1 MAASDDTAVAGDNAA
16 DDTAVADDN
25 AADDTAV
32 ADDNAADDTAV
43 ADDNAADGH
52 SVDERLAHR
61 GPIQQLLTRPEIG
74 ALLGALGVWV
84 LFWLVSAPFGTVGGT
99 ANFLDVAAY
108 LGLMA
113 VPVALLMIGGEFDL
127 SSGAMT
133 GATAIIAILL
143 ANDIN
148 GAGLGLHVAV
158 PLSLAFALAIG
169 WFNGTVVEKTSL
181 PSFIVTL
188 GTFFMLI
195 GAKLGFSKLF
205 TNKVLVEGLDEAEG
219 YDFWNGIFG
228 AEWLRNGH
236 VWDVRRWS
244 SVWLVRD
251 EIWAGL
257 LICGTLA
264 LLLGVFELTYA
275 RRRSMNAGW
284 GLVAI
289 VGVALGVAGFVVLL
303 SGDGSTSNRIGGLLV
318 ATGVLVGVAG
328 WCLARYL
335 SPDRSDRG
343 ASAGWWQY
351 LVAGLAA
358 AAVAMIITALMN
370 ADDSSQLGFLGGSF
384 GKFVFA
390 LGIAVVGV
398 LAVLAASGRVT
409 PGYPAIGAVLVAVPS
424 ISFLVTVQAAR
435 TIIFGGLALLGVS
448 LLWGAARRVRPSVGA
463 SLAISVVIVVLAF
476 FIQSEAGADG
486 SRKIRVELFT
496 VLLLVAL
503 VLAASA
509 VARYLSSARTSAP
522 PPPQFGRWMH
532 LCAAIG
538 VVATVVFFIME
549 MVDGDGILYAL
560 LIGVAKGGLAAFVV
574 YALVTAAYTLFTR
587 DEGVGRALVS
597 VGIGAVMLSVVIRL
611 LFVTGSELEKIC
623 KVGTDGELRCPQT
636 QFGVVVLS
644 FVIFAAVG
652 SWLLMRTQFGSWIMA
667 VGGNKEAARSVGVPA
682 ARTKT
687 TLFMLVSAAAWITGM
702 LIAFRLTAVQADV
715 GDGNEFR
722 YIIVA
727 VVGGNL
733 LTGGYGSALG
743 AGIGALIW
751 GMISQGIGFAQWNS
765 DWRFLVLGAL
775 LLVAVL
781 VNNYVRGRAEKA
793 PVKSS
798 ATRPDRTGI
807 TIIVPKGPSSSKED
821 KE

>member
-1 MAASDDTAVAGDNAA
+1 MADTTTDKPAEAAAG
-16 DDTAVADDN
+16 
-25 AADDTAV
+25 
-32 ADDNAADDTAV
+32 
-43 ADDNAADGH
+43 G
-52 SVDERLAHR
+52 DERLAHR
-61 GPIQQLLTRPEIG
+61 GPIQTLLTRPEIG
-74 ALLGALGVWV
+74 ALLGAVGVWL

-133 GATAIIAILL
+133 GATALIAILL

-169 WFNGTVVEKTSL
+169 WFNGTLVEKTSL

-219 YDFWNGIFG
+219 YEFWNGIFG
-228 AEWLRNGH
+228 AEWLRNNH
-236 VWDVRRWS
+236 LWDTRTWS
-244 SVWLVRD
+244 NLWIVRD
-251 EIWAGL
+251 EMW
-257 LICGTLA
+257 A
-264 LLLGVFELTYA
+264 LLLIGGIAALMIGTFELTYS
-275 RRRSMNAGW
+275 RRQSPNVA
-284 GLVAI
+284 GLVVAAGGT
-289 VGVALGVAGFVVLL
+289 VVALVGLIYLL
-303 SGDGSTSNRIGGLLV
+303 AQDSTTSNWIGGILV
-318 ATGVLVGVAG
+318 AAGVLTKVAG
-328 WCLARYL
+328 WCRFRYEA
-335 SPDRSDRG
+335 PDRSERG
-343 ASAGWWQY
+343 ASARWWQY
-351 LVAGLAA
+351 LISGVAALV
-358 AAVAMIITALMN
+358 VAMIIAVVMDAT
-370 ADDSSQLGFLGGSF
+370 DSSQLGFLSGSF

-398 LAVLAASGRVT
+398 LAVVAALGRVT
-409 PGYPAIGAVLVAVPS
+409 PGYPMLGAVLVALPT

-435 TIIFGGLALLGVS
+435 VILFGGLALLGIM
-448 LLWGAARRVRPSVGA
+448 LLWSTARRVQPAVTV
-463 SLAISVVIVVLAF
+463 SLAISAAIVVLAF
-476 FIQSEAGADG
+476 FIQSESL
-486 SRKIRVELFT
+486 SRKLRVELFT

-503 VLAASA
+503 LLAAAA
-509 VARYLSSARTSAP
+509 VARYLSAVRVTAP

-532 LCAAIG
+532 VCAALG
-538 VVATVVFFIME
+538 VAAFVVFAVIE
-549 MVDGDGILYAL
+549 LADGDGILYAVL
-560 LIGVAKGGLAAFVV
+560 MGAAKGGIVAFVA
-574 YALVTAAYTLFTR
+574 YAAGTVGRTLMTG
-587 DEGVGRALVS
+587 DEGVGRALIT
-597 VGIGAVMLSVVIRL
+597 VGIGAVMLSVVTRL
-611 LFVTGSELEKIC
+611 LFVTGSELETIC
-623 KVGTDGELRCPQT
+623 NVGTDGELRCPQT

-644 FVIFAAVG
+644 FLVFAAIG

-687 TLFMLVSAAAWITGM
+687 TLFMMVSGAAWITGM
-702 LIAFRLTAVQADV
+702 LIAFRLTAVQANV

-743 AGIGALIW
+743 AGIGAVIW

-775 LLVAVL
+775 LLVAVM

-793 PVKSS
+793 PTASS
-798 ATRPDRTGI
+798 ATRPDKTEI
-807 TIIVPKGPSSSKED
+807 AIVVPAEPAKGAKE
-821 KE
+821 

>member
-1 MAASDDTAVAGDNAA
+1 MADTTTDKPTESADAG
-16 DDTAVADDN
+16 
-25 AADDTAV
+25 
-32 ADDNAADDTAV
+32 
-43 ADDNAADGH
+43 G
-52 SVDERLAHR
+52 DERLAHR
-61 GPIQQLLTRPEIG
+61 GPIQTLLTRPEIG
-74 ALLGALGVWV
+74 ALLGAVGVWV

-133 GATAIIAILL
+133 GATAIFAILL

-169 WFNGTVVEKTSL
+169 WFNGTLVEKTSL

-236 VWDVRRWS
+236 VWDVREWS
-244 SVWLVRD
+244 GLWLVRD

-257 LICGTLA
+257 LICGSAA
-264 LLLGVFELTYA
+264 LLFGVFELTYA
-275 RRRSMNAGW
+275 RRSAVN
-284 GLVAI
+284 I
-289 VGVALGVAGFVVLL
+289 AGFVA
-303 SGDGSTSNRIGGLLV
+303 S
-318 ATGVLVGVAG
+318 LVGVAAALVGFVALTSLDGRASNQMFGALTAAGVILAVAG
-328 WCLARYL
+328 WCRARYER
-335 SPDRSDRG
+335 PDHSDNGR
-343 ASAGWWQY
+343 SAGWWQY
-351 LVAGLAA
+351 LFAGLAA
-358 AAVAMIITALMN
+358 VGVAIVLAVILN
-370 ADDSSQLGFLGGSF
+370 AEDSSQLGFFGGSF
-384 GKFVFA
+384 GRVVFA

-398 LAVLAASGRVT
+398 LAVLAALGRVT
-409 PGYPAIGAVLVAVPS
+409 PGYPAIGAVLVAVPA

-435 TIIFGGLALLGVS
+435 AILFGSFALIGIALLWS
-448 LLWGAARRVRPSVGA
+448 AAGRVRPSVVV
-463 SLAISVVIVVLAF
+463 SLGISLVIVILAF
-476 FIQSEAGADG
+476 FVQAESA
-486 SRKIRVELFT
+486 SRKLRVELFT

-509 VARYLSSARTSAP
+509 VARHLSAARRSAP

-532 LCAAIG
+532 LCAAVG
-538 VVATVVFFIME
+538 VVATVVFFVLE
-549 MVDGDGILYAL
+549 MADGDAILYAV
-560 LIGVAKGGLAAFVV
+560 ITGVAKGGLAAFVV
-574 YALVTAAYTLFTR
+574 YAVVTAAFTLLTR
-587 DEGVGRALVS
+587 DEGVGRALVT
-597 VGIGAVMLSVVIRL
+597 VGIGAVMLSVATRL
-611 LFVTGSELEKIC
+611 LFVTGAELEKIC
-623 KVGTDGELRCPQT
+623 TVGSDGEMRCPQT

-644 FVIFAAVG
+644 FVVFAAIG

-687 TLFMLVSAAAWITGM
+687 TLFMMVSGAAWITGM

-743 AGIGALIW
+743 AGIGAVIW

-781 VNNYVRGRAEKA
+781 ANNYVRGKAEKA

-798 ATRPDRTGI
+798 ATKPDRAGI
-807 TIIVPKGPSSSKED
+807 TIIVPKGLTGSKED

>member
-1 MAASDDTAVAGDNAA
+1 MADTTNDQSAVAA
-16 DDTAVADDN
+16 DA
-25 AADDTAV
+25 
-32 ADDNAADDTAV
+32 
-43 ADDNAADGH
+43 GG
-52 SVDERLAHR
+52 DERLAHR
-61 GPIQQLLTRPEIG
+61 GPIQTLLTRPEIG
-74 ALLGALGVWV
+74 ALLGAVGVWL

-133 GATAIIAILL
+133 GATALIAILL

-219 YDFWNGIFG
+219 YEFWNGIFG
-228 AEWLRNGH
+228 AEWLRNNH
-236 VWDVRRWS
+236 LWDVRSWS
-244 SVWLVRD
+244 NLWLVRD
-251 EIWAGL
+251 EMW
-257 LICGTLA
+257 A
-264 LLLGVFELTYA
+264 LLLIGGIAALMIGTFELTYA
-275 RRRSMNAGW
+275 RRSSPNVAGMVVAAGGTVVALVGLIYLLAQDGTASNW
-284 GLVAI
+284 IGGILVA
-289 VGVALGVAGFVVLL
+289 A
-303 SGDGSTSNRIGGLLV
+303 
-318 ATGVLVGVAG
+318 GVLIKVAG
-328 WCLARYL
+328 WCRFRYEA
-335 SPDRSDRG
+335 PDRSERG
-343 ASAGWWQY
+343 TSARWWQY
-351 LVAGLAA
+351 LISGVAALV
-358 AAVAMIITALMN
+358 VAMLIAVVMD
-370 ADDSSQLGFLGGSF
+370 AEDSSQLGYLSGSF

-398 LAVLAASGRVT
+398 LAVVAALGRIT
-409 PGYPAIGAVLVAVPS
+409 PGYPALGAVLVALPS

-435 TIIFGGLALLGVS
+435 VILFGGLALLGIA
-448 LLWGAARRVRPSVGA
+448 LLWSTARRVQPAVTV
-463 SLAISVVIVVLAF
+463 SLAISAAIVVLAF
-476 FIQSEAGADG
+476 FIQAESA
-486 SRKIRVELFT
+486 SRKLRVELFT

-503 VLAASA
+503 LLAASA
-509 VARYLSSARTSAP
+509 VARYMSATRTTAP

-532 LCAAIG
+532 VCAALG
-538 VVATVVFFIME
+538 VAAVVVFAVIE
-549 MVDGDGILYAL
+549 LVDGDGILYAL
-560 LIGVAKGGLAAFVV
+560 LTGAAKGGIVGFVAYAAGTVGR
-574 YALVTAAYTLFTR
+574 TLMTN

-597 VGIGAVMLSVVIRL
+597 VGIGAVLLSVATRL
-611 LFVTGSELEKIC
+611 LFVTGSELETIC
-623 KVGTDGELRCPQT
+623 TVGTDGELRCPQT

-644 FVIFAAVG
+644 FLVFAAIG

-687 TLFMLVSAAAWITGM
+687 TLFMMVSGAAWITGM
-702 LIAFRLTAVQADV
+702 LIAFRLTAVQANV

-743 AGIGALIW
+743 AGIGAVIW

-775 LLVAVL
+775 LLVAVM

-793 PVKSS
+793 PTASA
-798 ATRPDRTGI
+798 ATRPDRTEI
-807 TIIVPKGPSSSKED
+807 AIVVPAEPAKGAKE
-821 KE
+821 EQQ

>member
-1 MAASDDTAVAGDNAA
+1 MNEPNVITAEQAVAGDDAAA
-16 DDTAVADDN
+16 DEEL
-25 AADDTAV
+25 
-32 ADDNAADDTAV
+32 
-43 ADDNAADGH
+43 
-52 SVDERLAHR
+52 DERLTLR

-74 ALLGALGVWV
+74 ALLGAVGVWM

-143 ANDIN
+143 AIDVN
-148 GAGLGLHVAV
+148 GAGLGLHLAV

-169 WFNGTVVEKTSL
+169 WFNGTLVERTSL

-236 VWDVRRWS
+236 LWDERRWS
-244 SVWLVRD
+244 GFWLLRD

-257 LICGTLA
+257 LICGSLA
-264 LLLGVFELTYA
+264 LLLGLFELTYA
-275 RRRSMNAGW
+275 RRSKLNVSGAVIGLAGAAAA
-284 GLVAI
+284 LV
-289 VGVALGVAGFVVLL
+289 GFVALLELDGRNSNIVFGALTAAGMIVA
-303 SGDGSTSNRIGGLLV
+303 
-318 ATGVLVGVAG
+318 VAG
-328 WCLARYL
+328 WCLARYER
-335 SPDRSDRG
+335 PDRSNSG
-343 ASAGWWQY
+343 VSQGWIEY
-351 LVAGLAA
+351 LLAGLAA
-358 AAVAMIITALMN
+358 VGAAVVLAVVMN
-370 ADDSSQLGFLGGSF
+370 ADDSSQLGFFGGDF
-384 GKFVFA
+384 GRAVFA
-390 LGIAVVGV
+390 LGIALVGV
-398 LAVLAASGRVT
+398 LAVLAALGRVS

-435 TIIFGGLALLGVS
+435 AILFGGLALVGIT
-448 LLWGAARRVRPSVGA
+448 LLWSAASRVRSSVWITG
-463 SLAISVVIVVLAF
+463 AISVVIVLLAF
-476 FIQSEAGADG
+476 FIQSEAG

-496 VLLLVAL
+496 LLLLVAL
-503 VLAASA
+503 LLAVAA
-509 VARYLSSARTSAP
+509 VARYLSASRTSAP
-522 PPPQFGRWMH
+522 PPPAFGRWTQICSV
-532 LCAAIG
+532 LG
-538 VVATVVFFIME
+538 VAATVIFFAVEIA
-549 MVDGDGILYAL
+549 DGDAVLYAL
-560 LIGVAKGGLAAFVV
+560 ITGVAKGGITAFIA
-574 YALVTAAYTLFTR
+574 YSLVTAAFTLLTR
-587 DEGVGRALVS
+587 DEGVGRALVT
-597 VGIGAVMLSVVIRL
+597 VGIGTVMLGVVTRM
-611 LFVTGSELEKIC
+611 LFVTGAELEKIC
-623 KVGTDGELRCPQT
+623 TVGSDGELRCPQT

-644 FVIFAAVG
+644 FVVFAAVG
-652 SWLLMRTQFGSWIMA
+652 SWVLTRTQFGSWIMA

-687 TLFMLVSAAAWITGM
+687 TLFMLVSGAAWITGM

-727 VVGGNL
+727 VVGGCL

-743 AGIGALIW
+743 AAIGAVIW

-781 VNNYVRGRAEKA
+781 VNNYVRSRAEKA
-793 PVKSS
+793 PVKSG
-798 ATRPDRTGI
+798 ATGPDRSGI
-807 TIIVPKGPSSSKED
+807 TIIVPKGLTRSKE
-821 KE
+821 EG

>member
-1 MAASDDTAVAGDNAA
+1 MADTTTDKPAESTHAG
-16 DDTAVADDN
+16 
-25 AADDTAV
+25 
-32 ADDNAADDTAV
+32 
-43 ADDNAADGH
+43 G
-52 SVDERLAHR
+52 DERLAHR
-61 GPIQQLLTRPEIG
+61 GPIQALLTRPEIG
-74 ALLGALGVWV
+74 ALLGAVGVWL

-169 WFNGTVVEKTSL
+169 WFNGTLVEKTSL

-236 VWDVRRWS
+236 VWDVREWS
-244 SVWLVRD
+244 GLWLVRD
-251 EIWAGL
+251 EVWAGL
-257 LICGTLA
+257 LIGGSLA
-264 LLLGVFELTYA
+264 LLFGVFELTYA
-275 RRRSMNAGW
+275 RRRTVN
-284 GLVAI
+284 
-289 VGVALGVAGFVVLL
+289 VAGFVVSLGGVAAAVAGFVAL
-303 SGDGSTSNRIGGLLV
+303 TSLDGRASNQVFGALT
-318 ATGVLVGVAG
+318 AAGVILAVAG
-328 WCLARYL
+328 WCLARYER
-335 SPDRSDRG
+335 PDRSDSGR
-343 ASAGWWQY
+343 SAGWWPY

-358 AAVAMIITALMN
+358 VGVAIILAAILN
-370 ADDSSQLGFLGGSF
+370 ADDSSQLGFFGGSF
-384 GKFVFA
+384 GRVVFA
-390 LGIAVVGV
+390 LGIGAVAV
-398 LAVLAASGRVT
+398 LAVLAALGRVT

-435 TIIFGGLALLGVS
+435 AILFGGFALLGIA
-448 LLWGAARRVRPSVGA
+448 LLSSAAGRVRPSVVV
-463 SLAISVVIVVLAF
+463 SLGISLVIAILAF
-476 FIQSEAGADG
+476 FVQAESA
-486 SRKIRVELFT
+486 SRKLRVELFT

-509 VARYLSSARTSAP
+509 VARHLSATRTSAP
-522 PPPQFGRWMH
+522 PPPQFGRWMN
-532 LCAAIG
+532 LCAVVG
-538 VVATVVFFIME
+538 VVATVVFFVLE
-549 MVDGDGILYAL
+549 LADSDGILYS
-560 LIGVAKGGLAAFVV
+560 LITGVAKGGIAVFVV
-574 YALVTAAYTLFTR
+574 YALVTAAHTLLTR
-587 DEGVGRALVS
+587 DEGVGRALVT
-597 VGIGAVMLSVVIRL
+597 VGIGAVMLSVATRL
-611 LFVTGSELEKIC
+611 LFVTGAELEKIC
-623 KVGTDGELRCPQT
+623 TVGSDGELRCPQT
-636 QFGVVVLS
+636 QYGVVVLS
-644 FVIFAAVG
+644 FVVFAAVG
-652 SWLLMRTQFGSWIMA
+652 SWVLVRTQFGSWIMA

-687 TLFMLVSAAAWITGM
+687 TLFMLVSGAAWITGM

-781 VNNYVRGRAEKA
+781 ANNYVRGRAEKA

-798 ATRPDRTGI
+798 ATRPDRAEI
-807 TIIVPKGPSSSKED
+807 TIVVPAEPASGTKED
-821 KE
+821 

>member
-1 MAASDDTAVAGDNAA
+1 MADTTTDKPAAAAEAG
-16 DDTAVADDN
+16 
-25 AADDTAV
+25 
-32 ADDNAADDTAV
+32 
-43 ADDNAADGH
+43 G
-52 SVDERLAHR
+52 DERLAHR
-61 GPIQQLLTRPEIG
+61 GPIQTLLTRPEIG
-74 ALLGALGVWV
+74 ALMGAVGVWL

-133 GATAIIAILL
+133 GATALIAILL

-148 GAGLGLHVAV
+148 GAGLGLHIAV

-169 WFNGTVVEKTSL
+169 WFNGTLVEKTSL

-219 YDFWNGIFG
+219 YEFWNGIFG
-228 AEWLRNGH
+228 AEWLRNSH
-236 VWDVRRWS
+236 LWDVRSWS
-244 SVWLVRD
+244 NLWLVRD
-251 EIWAGL
+251 EMW
-257 LICGTLA
+257 A
-264 LLLGVFELTYA
+264 LLLIGGIAALMVGTFELTYA
-275 RRRSMNAGW
+275 RRPAPNPAAMVVAAAGVVVA
-284 GLVAI
+284 LVGFISLLAQDGSASNWI
-289 VGVALGVAGFVVLL
+289 GGILVTVGVLAA
-303 SGDGSTSNRIGGLLV
+303 
-318 ATGVLVGVAG
+318 VAG
-328 WCLARYL
+328 WCRSRYEA
-335 SPDRSDRG
+335 PDRSGRG
-343 ASAGWWQY
+343 AQAQWWQY
-351 LVAGLAA
+351 LIGGVAALV
-358 AAVAMIITALMN
+358 VAMVVALAMD
-370 ADDSSQLGFLGGSF
+370 ATDSSQLGYLGGGI

-390 LGIAVVGV
+390 LGIAAVGA
-398 LAVLAASGRVT
+398 LAVVAALGRVT
-409 PGYPAIGAVLVAVPS
+409 PGYPVIGAVLVALPA

-435 TIIFGGLALLGVS
+435 VILFGGLALLGIM
-448 LLWGAARRVRPSVGA
+448 LLWSTARRVQPAVWV
-463 SLAISVVIVVLAF
+463 SLAISLAIVVLAF
-476 FIQSEAGADG
+476 FIQSESA
-486 SRKIRVELFT
+486 SRKLRVELFT

-503 VLAASA
+503 LMAASA
-509 VARYLSSARTSAP
+509 VARYLSAIRTAAP
-522 PPPQFGRWMH
+522 PPPQFGRWMQ
-532 LCAAIG
+532 LCGALG
-538 VVATVVFFIME
+538 VASFVVFAVIE
-549 MVDGDGILYAL
+549 LADGDGLLYAL
-560 LIGVAKGGLAAFVV
+560 LTGAAKGGIVAFVA
-574 YALVTAAYTLFTR
+574 YAVGTVGRTLMTG

-597 VGIGAVMLSVVIRL
+597 VGIGAVLLSVAARL

-623 KVGTDGELRCPQT
+623 TVGTDGEMRCPQT

-644 FVIFAAVG
+644 FLIFAAVG

-667 VGGNKEAARSVGVPA
+667 VGGNKDAARSVGVPA

-687 TLFMLVSAAAWITGM
+687 TLFMMVSGAAWITGM
-702 LIAFRLTAVQADV
+702 LIAFRLTAVQANV

-743 AGIGALIW
+743 AGIGAVIW

-793 PVKSS
+793 PTASGAAK
-798 ATRPDRTGI
+798 PDRAEI
-807 TIIVPKGPSSSKED
+807 AIVVPSESDSGSKGD
-821 KE
+821 

>member
-1 MAASDDTAVAGDNAA
+1 MAAADNTIANDDTVA
-16 DDTAVADDN
+16 
-25 AADDTAV
+25 
-32 ADDNAADDTAV
+32 
-43 ADDNAADGH
+43 ADDNAADGE

-74 ALLGALGVWV
+74 ALLGAVGVWV

-133 GATAIIAILL
+133 GATAIVAILL

-236 VWDVRRWS
+236 VWDARRWS
-244 SVWLVRD
+244 GVWLVRD
-251 EIWAGL
+251 EVWAGL
-257 LICGTLA
+257 LICGSLA

-275 RRRSMNAGW
+275 RRKSLNVGS

-289 VGVALGVAGFVVLL
+289 VGVALGVVGFVLL
-303 SGDGSTSNRIGGLLV
+303 LVGDGSTSNWIGGFL
-318 ATGVLVGVAG
+318 AAAGVLVGVAG
-328 WCLARYL
+328 WCLARYE

-358 AAVAMIITALMN
+358 ASVAMIIAAVMN
-370 ADDSSQLGFLGGSF
+370 AEDSSQLGFLGGSV

-398 LAVLAASGRVT
+398 LAVLAAMGRVT

-435 TIIFGGLALLGVS
+435 TILFGGLALLGVS
-448 LLWGAARRVRPSVGA
+448 LLWGAARRVRPSVGV

-476 FIQSEAGADG
+476 FIQSEAG

-509 VARYLSSARTSAP
+509 VARYLGSARTSAP
-522 PPPQFGRWMH
+522 PPAQFGRWMH
-532 LCAAIG
+532 LCAVSGA
-538 VVATVVFFIME
+538 VATVVFFVME

-574 YALVTAAYTLFTR
+574 YALVTVAYTLFTR

-597 VGIGAVMLSVVIRL
+597 VGIGAVMLSVVTRL
-611 LFVTGSELEKIC
+611 LFVTGTELDKIC
-623 KVGTDGELRCPQT
+623 TVGTDGELRCPQT

-644 FVIFAAVG
+644 FVVFAAVG

-798 ATRPDRTGI
+798 ATKPDQTGI

>member
-1 MAASDDTAVAGDNAA
+1 MAETTTEQPAAKTGAG
-16 DDTAVADDN
+16 
-25 AADDTAV
+25 
-32 ADDNAADDTAV
+32 
-43 ADDNAADGH
+43 G
-52 SVDERLAHR
+52 DERLAHR
-61 GPIQQLLTRPEIG
+61 GPIQTLLTRPEIG
-74 ALLGALGVWV
+74 ALMGAVGVWL

-148 GAGLGLHVAV
+148 GAGLGLHIAV

-169 WFNGTVVEKTSL
+169 WFNGTLVEKTSL

-228 AEWLRNGH
+228 AEWLRNSH
-236 VWDVRRWS
+236 IWDTRRWS
-244 SVWLVRD
+244 NVWLVRD
-251 EIWAGL
+251 EMWAL
-257 LICGTLA
+257 LLVAGVVA
-264 LLLGVFELTYA
+264 LLLGTFELTYA
-275 RRRSMNAGW
+275 RRQSKSVAGVVA
-284 GLVAI
+284 GVVGAVVALVGLITLLGRDGSGSNYVGGILVA
-289 VGVALGVAGFVVLL
+289 A
-303 SGDGSTSNRIGGLLV
+303 
-318 ATGVLVGVAG
+318 GVLVAVAG
-328 WCLARYL
+328 WCRARYE
-335 SPDRSDRG
+335 SPDRGESG
-343 ASAGWWQY
+343 TSAGWWKY
-351 LVAGLAA
+351 LVGGLAA
-358 AAVAMIITALMN
+358 VIVAMGVAAAMN
-370 ADDSSQLGFLGGSF
+370 AEDSSQLGFLGGPF

-390 LGIAVVGV
+390 LGIAVVGI
-398 LAVLAASGRVT
+398 LAIVAALGRIT
-409 PGYPAIGAVLVAVPS
+409 PGYPALGAVLVAVPTV
-424 ISFLVTVQAAR
+424 SFLVTVQAAR
-435 TIIFGGLALLGVS
+435 VILFGGLALLGIA
-448 LLWGAARRVRPSVGA
+448 LLWSSARRVTPSVMVSGA
-463 SLAISVVIVVLAF
+463 VSVAIVVLAF
-476 FIQSEAGADG
+476 FIQSESA
-486 SRKIRVELFT
+486 SRKLRVELFT

-503 VLAASA
+503 FMAASA
-509 VARYLSSARTSAP
+509 LARHLSAARTAAP

-532 LCAAIG
+532 VSAALG
-538 VVATVVFFIME
+538 VAGAVVFTVIE
-549 MVDGDGILYAL
+549 LADGDAILYAL
-560 LIGVAKGGLAAFVV
+560 ISGTVKGGILAF
-574 YALVTAAYTLFTR
+574 AAYAVGTLGRTLFTR
-587 DEGVGRALVS
+587 DEGVGRALIT
-597 VGIGAVMLSVVIRL
+597 VGIGSVMLSVAARL
-611 LFVTGSELEKIC
+611 LFVTGSELEEIC
-623 KVGTDGELRCPQT
+623 NVGNDGELRCPQT

-644 FVIFAAVG
+644 FLIFAAIG

-687 TLFMLVSAAAWITGM
+687 TLFMMVSGAAWITGM

-743 AGIGALIW
+743 AGIGAVIW

-793 PVKSS
+793 PTAS
-798 ATRPDRTGI
+798 AATKPDRAEI
-807 TIIVPKGPSSSKED
+807 TIVVPTEPSSDAKEGQQ
-821 KE
+821 

>member
-1 MAASDDTAVAGDNAA
+1 MADTTTDKPAEAAG
-16 DDTAVADDN
+16 
-25 AADDTAV
+25 
-32 ADDNAADDTAV
+32 
-43 ADDNAADGH
+43 G
-52 SVDERLAHR
+52 DERLAHR
-61 GPIQQLLTRPEIG
+61 GPIQTLLTRPEIG
-74 ALLGALGVWV
+74 ALMGAVGVWL

-133 GATAIIAILL
+133 GATALIAILL

-148 GAGLGLHVAV
+148 GAGLGLHIAV

-219 YDFWNGIFG
+219 YEFWNGIFG
-228 AEWLRNGH
+228 AEWLRNSH
-236 VWDVRRWS
+236 LWDTRSWS
-244 SVWLVRD
+244 NLWIVRD
-251 EIWAGL
+251 EMW
-257 LICGTLA
+257 A
-264 LLLGVFELTYA
+264 LLLIGGIAALAIGTFELTYS
-275 RRRSMNAGW
+275 RRPSPNIA
-284 GLVAI
+284 GLVVAAGGTVLAL
-289 VGVALGVAGFVVLL
+289 VGLIYLL
-303 SGDGSTSNRIGGLLV
+303 AQDGTTSNWIGGILV
-318 ATGVLVGVAG
+318 AAGVLAKVAG
-328 WCLARYL
+328 WCRFRYEA
-335 SPDRSDRG
+335 PDRSERG
-343 ASAGWWQY
+343 ASARWWQY
-351 LVAGLAA
+351 LISGIAA
-358 AAVAMIITALMN
+358 LAVAMIVAVVMDAT
-370 ADDSSQLGFLGGSF
+370 DSSQLGFLSGGL

-398 LAVLAASGRVT
+398 LAIVAALGRIT
-409 PGYPAIGAVLVAVPS
+409 PGYPMLGAVLVALPT

-435 TIIFGGLALLGVS
+435 VILFGGLALLGIM
-448 LLWGAARRVRPSVGA
+448 LLWSTARRVQPAVTV
-463 SLAISVVIVVLAF
+463 SLAISAAIVVLAF
-476 FIQSEAGADG
+476 FIQSESA
-486 SRKIRVELFT
+486 SRKLRVELFT

-503 VLAASA
+503 LLAASA
-509 VARYLSSARTSAP
+509 VARYLSAVRTTAP

-532 LCAAIG
+532 VCAALG
-538 VVATVVFFIME
+538 VAAVVVFAVIE
-549 MVDGDGILYAL
+549 LVDGDGILYAIL
-560 LIGVAKGGLAAFVV
+560 TGAAKGGIVGFVA
-574 YALVTAAYTLFTR
+574 YAVGTVGRTLMTS
-587 DEGVGRALVS
+587 DEGVGRALVT
-597 VGIGAVMLSVVIRL
+597 VGIGAVMLSVATRL
-611 LFVTGSELEKIC
+611 LFVTGSELETIC
-623 KVGTDGELRCPQT
+623 TVGTDGEMRCPQT

-644 FVIFAAVG
+644 FLVFAAIG

-687 TLFMLVSAAAWITGM
+687 TLFMMVSGAAWITGM
-702 LIAFRLTAVQADV
+702 LIAFRLTAVQANV

-743 AGIGALIW
+743 AGIGAVIW

-775 LLVAVL
+775 LLVAVM

-793 PVKSS
+793 PTASS
-798 ATRPDRTGI
+798 ATRPDRAEI
-807 TIIVPKGPSSSKED
+807 AIVVPAEPAKGAKE
-821 KE
+821 E

>member
-1 MAASDDTAVAGDNAA
+1 MADTTTDKPAKAAG
-16 DDTAVADDN
+16 T
-25 AADDTAV
+25 
-32 ADDNAADDTAV
+32 
-43 ADDNAADGH
+43 GG
-52 SVDERLAHR
+52 DERLAHR
-61 GPIQQLLTRPEIG
+61 GPIQTLLTRPEIG
-74 ALLGALGVWV
+74 ALLGAVGVWL

-133 GATAIIAILL
+133 GATALIAILL

-148 GAGLGLHVAV
+148 GAGLGLHIAV

-219 YDFWNGIFG
+219 YEFWNGIFG
-228 AEWLRNGH
+228 AEWLRNNH
-236 VWDVRRWS
+236 LWDVRSWS
-244 SVWLVRD
+244 NLWLVRD
-251 EIWAGL
+251 EMW
-257 LICGTLA
+257 A
-264 LLLGVFELTYA
+264 LLLIGGIVALMLGTFDLTYA
-275 RRRSMNAGW
+275 RRSTPNAA
-284 GLVAI
+284 GLVVAAGGTALAL
-289 VGVALGVAGFVVLL
+289 VGLILL
-303 SGDGSTSNRIGGLLV
+303 VGQDGLTSNWIGGICV
-318 ATGVLVGVAG
+318 AAGVLVGVAG
-328 WCLARYL
+328 WCRSRYET
-335 SPDRSDRG
+335 PDRSEQG
-343 ASAGWWQY
+343 ASGRWWQFLIGGVATLVVAM
-351 LVAGLAA
+351 LVA
-358 AAVAMIITALMN
+358 AVMDAS
-370 ADDSSQLGFLGGSF
+370 DSSQLGFLSGSF

-398 LAVLAASGRVT
+398 LAVVAALGRIT
-409 PGYPAIGAVLVAVPS
+409 PGYPMLGAALVALPT

-435 TIIFGGLALLGVS
+435 VILFGGLALLGIM
-448 LLWGAARRVRPSVGA
+448 LLWSTARRVQPAVTV
-463 SLAISVVIVVLAF
+463 SLAISLAIVVLAF
-476 FIQSEAGADG
+476 FIQSESS
-486 SRKIRVELFT
+486 SRKLRVELFT

-509 VARYLSSARTSAP
+509 VARYLSAVRVSAP

-532 LCAAIG
+532 VCAALG
-538 VVATVVFFIME
+538 VAAVVVFAVIE
-549 MVDGDGILYAL
+549 LVDGDGILYAVL
-560 LIGVAKGGLAAFVV
+560 TGAAKGGIVAFVA
-574 YALVTAAYTLFTR
+574 YAAGTVGRTLMTR
-587 DEGVGRALVS
+587 DEGVGRALVT
-597 VGIGAVMLSVVIRL
+597 VGIGSVLLSVATRL

-623 KVGTDGELRCPQT
+623 TVGTDGEMRCPQT

-644 FVIFAAVG
+644 FLIFAAVG

-667 VGGNKEAARSVGVPA
+667 VGGNKDAARSVGVPA

-687 TLFMLVSAAAWITGM
+687 TLFMMVSGAAWITGM
-702 LIAFRLTAVQADV
+702 LIAFRLTAVQANV

-743 AGIGALIW
+743 AGIGAVIW

-775 LLVAVL
+775 LLVAVM

-793 PVKSS
+793 PTAS
-798 ATRPDRTGI
+798 AATKPDRAEI
-807 TIIVPKGPSSSKED
+807 TIVVPSEPASDAKGD
-821 KE
+821 QQ

>member
-1 MAASDDTAVAGDNAA
+1 MADTTTEKPAEAAG
-16 DDTAVADDN
+16 
-25 AADDTAV
+25 
-32 ADDNAADDTAV
+32 
-43 ADDNAADGH
+43 G
-52 SVDERLAHR
+52 DERLAHR
-61 GPIQQLLTRPEIG
+61 GPIQTLLTRPEIG
-74 ALLGALGVWV
+74 ALLGAVGVWL

-133 GATAIIAILL
+133 GATALIAILL

-219 YDFWNGIFG
+219 YEFWNGIFG
-228 AEWLRNGH
+228 AEWLRNNH
-236 VWDVRRWS
+236 LWDVRSWS
-244 SVWLVRD
+244 NLWIVRD
-251 EIWAGL
+251 EMW
-257 LICGTLA
+257 A
-264 LLLGVFELTYA
+264 LLLIGGIAALMIGTFELTYS
-275 RRRSMNAGW
+275 RRPSPNVA
-284 GLVAI
+284 GLVVAAGGTVLAL
-289 VGVALGVAGFVVLL
+289 VGLIYLL
-303 SGDGSTSNRIGGLLV
+303 AQDGTTSNWIGGILV
-318 ATGVLVGVAG
+318 AAGVLIKVAG
-328 WCLARYL
+328 WCRFRYEA
-335 SPDRSDRG
+335 PDRSERG
-343 ASAGWWQY
+343 TSTRWWQY
-351 LVAGLAA
+351 LISGIAA
-358 AAVAMIITALMN
+358 LVVAMVIAVVMDAT
-370 ADDSSQLGFLGGSF
+370 DSSQLGFLSGSF

-398 LAVLAASGRVT
+398 LAVVAALGRIT
-409 PGYPAIGAVLVAVPS
+409 PGYPMLGAVLVALPT
-424 ISFLVTVQAAR
+424 ISFLITVQAAR
-435 TIIFGGLALLGVS
+435 VILFGGLALLGIM
-448 LLWGAARRVRPSVGA
+448 LLWSTARRVQPAVTV
-463 SLAISVVIVVLAF
+463 SLAISAAIVVLAF
-476 FIQSEAGADG
+476 FIQSESA
-486 SRKIRVELFT
+486 SRKLRVELFT

-503 VLAASA
+503 LLAASA
-509 VARYLSSARTSAP
+509 VARYLSAVRTTAP

-532 LCAAIG
+532 VCAVLG
-538 VVATVVFFIME
+538 VVGIVVFAVIE
-549 MVDGDGILYAL
+549 LADGDGILYAL
-560 LIGVAKGGLAAFVV
+560 LTGVAKGGILGFVAYAAGTVGR
-574 YALVTAAYTLFTR
+574 TLLTR
-587 DEGVGRALVS
+587 DEGVGRALIT
-597 VGIGAVMLSVVIRL
+597 VGIGAVLLSVATRL
-611 LFVTGSELEKIC
+611 MFVTGSELETIC
-623 KVGTDGELRCPQT
+623 TVGTDGEMRCPQT

-644 FVIFAAVG
+644 FLVFAAIG

-687 TLFMLVSAAAWITGM
+687 TLFMMVSGAAWITGM
-702 LIAFRLTAVQADV
+702 LIAFRLTAVQANV

-743 AGIGALIW
+743 AGIGAVIW

-775 LLVAVL
+775 LLVAVM

-793 PVKSS
+793 PTASGS
-798 ATRPDRTGI
+798 HQTRQNRDRN
-807 TIIVPKGPSSSKED
+807 SRAR
-821 KE
+821 

>member
-1 MAASDDTAVAGDNAA
+1 MADTTTDKPAEAAAG
-16 DDTAVADDN
+16 
-25 AADDTAV
+25 
-32 ADDNAADDTAV
+32 
-43 ADDNAADGH
+43 G
-52 SVDERLAHR
+52 DERLAHR
-61 GPIQQLLTRPEIG
+61 GPIQTLLTRPEIG
-74 ALLGALGVWV
+74 ALLGAVGVWL

-133 GATAIIAILL
+133 GATALIAILL

-148 GAGLGLHVAV
+148 GAGLGLHIAV

-219 YDFWNGIFG
+219 YEFWNGIFG
-228 AEWLRNGH
+228 AEWLRNNH
-236 VWDVRRWS
+236 LWDTRTWS
-244 SVWLVRD
+244 NLWIVRD
-251 EIWAGL
+251 EMW
-257 LICGTLA
+257 A
-264 LLLGVFELTYA
+264 LLLIGGIAALMIGTFELTYA
-275 RRRSMNAGW
+275 RRQSPNVA
-284 GLVAI
+284 GLVVAAGGTVLAL
-289 VGVALGVAGFVVLL
+289 VGLIYLL
-303 SGDGSTSNRIGGLLV
+303 AQDGTTSNWIGGILV
-318 ATGVLVGVAG
+318 AAGVLAKVAG
-328 WCLARYL
+328 WCRFRYEA
-335 SPDRSDRG
+335 PDRSERG
-343 ASAGWWQY
+343 TSARWWQY
-351 LVAGLAA
+351 LISGIAA
-358 AAVAMIITALMN
+358 LVVSMIIAVVMDAT
-370 ADDSSQLGFLGGSF
+370 DSSQLGFLSGSF

-390 LGIAVVGV
+390 LGIAAVGV
-398 LAVLAASGRVT
+398 LAVVAALGRIT
-409 PGYPAIGAVLVAVPS
+409 PGYPMFGAVLVALPT

-435 TIIFGGLALLGVS
+435 VILFGGLALLGIM
-448 LLWGAARRVRPSVGA
+448 LLWSTARRVQPAVTV
-463 SLAISVVIVVLAF
+463 SLAISAAIVVLAF
-476 FIQSEAGADG
+476 FIQSESA
-486 SRKIRVELFT
+486 SRKLRVELFT

-503 VLAASA
+503 LLAASA
-509 VARYLSSARTSAP
+509 VARYLSAVRTTAP

-532 LCAAIG
+532 VCAALG
-538 VVATVVFFIME
+538 VAAVVVFAVIE
-549 MVDGDGILYAL
+549 LVDGDGILYAL
-560 LIGVAKGGLAAFVV
+560 LTGVAKGGIVGFVA
-574 YALVTAAYTLFTR
+574 YAVGTVGRTLLTR
-587 DEGVGRALVS
+587 DEGVGRALVT
-597 VGIGAVMLSVVIRL
+597 VGIGSVLLSVATRL
-611 LFVTGSELEKIC
+611 MFVTGSELETIC
-623 KVGTDGELRCPQT
+623 TVGTDGELRCPQT

-644 FVIFAAVG
+644 FLVFAAIG

-687 TLFMLVSAAAWITGM
+687 TLFMMVSGAAWITGM
-702 LIAFRLTAVQADV
+702 LIAFRLTAVQANV

-722 YIIVA
+722 YINVA

-743 AGIGALIW
+743 AGIGAVIW

-775 LLVAVL
+775 LLVAVM

-793 PVKSS
+793 PTASA
-798 ATRPDRTGI
+798 ATRPDRTEI
-807 TIIVPKGPSSSKED
+807 AIVVPAEPAKGAKED
-821 KE
+821 

>member
-1 MAASDDTAVAGDNAA
+1 MADTTTEESAGTA
-16 DDTAVADDN
+16 DS
-25 AADDTAV
+25 
-32 ADDNAADDTAV
+32 
-43 ADDNAADGH
+43 GG
-52 SVDERLAHR
+52 DERLAHR
-61 GPIQQLLTRPEIG
+61 GPIQTLLTRPEIG
-74 ALLGALGVWV
+74 ALLGAVGVWL

-133 GATAIIAILL
+133 GATALIAILL

-148 GAGLGLHVAV
+148 GAGLGLHIAV

-169 WFNGTVVEKTSL
+169 WFNGTLVEKTSL

-219 YDFWNGIFG
+219 YEFWNGIFG
-228 AEWLRNGH
+228 AEWLRNSH
-236 VWDVRRWS
+236 LWDVRSWS
-244 SVWLVRD
+244 NLWLVRD
-251 EIWAGL
+251 EMW
-257 LICGTLA
+257 A
-264 LLLGVFELTYA
+264 LLLVGGVVALMVGTFELTYA
-275 RRRSMNAGW
+275 RRQSLNVAAMAVSAGGAVVALVGLIVLVVQDTTASNW
-284 GLVAI
+284 IGGILVA
-289 VGVALGVAGFVVLL
+289 A
-303 SGDGSTSNRIGGLLV
+303 
-318 ATGVLVGVAG
+318 GVLVGVAG
-328 WCLARYL
+328 WCRSRYET
-335 SPDRSDRG
+335 PDRSERG
-343 ASAGWWQY
+343 TSTRWWQY
-351 LVAGLAA
+351 LISGVAALV
-358 AAVAMIITALMN
+358 VAMIIAVVMDAT
-370 ADDSSQLGFLGGSF
+370 DSSQLGFLSGSF

-390 LGIAVVGV
+390 LGIALVGV
-398 LAVLAASGRVT
+398 LAVVAALGRIT
-409 PGYPAIGAVLVAVPS
+409 PGYPALGAVLVALPT

-435 TIIFGGLALLGVS
+435 VILFGGLALLGIS
-448 LLWGAARRVRPSVGA
+448 LLWSTARRVQPAVTVSM
-463 SLAISVVIVVLAF
+463 AISAVIVVLAF
-476 FIQSEAGADG
+476 FIQAESA
-486 SRKIRVELFT
+486 SRKLRVELFT

-503 VLAASA
+503 LLAASA
-509 VARYLSSARTSAP
+509 VARYLSATRETAP

-532 LCAAIG
+532 VCAVLG
-538 VVATVVFFIME
+538 VVAVVVFAVIE
-549 MVDGDGILYAL
+549 LVDGDGILYAL
-560 LIGVAKGGLAAFVV
+560 LTGAAKGGIVAFVA
-574 YALVTAAYTLFTR
+574 YAAGTVARTLLTR
-587 DEGVGRALVS
+587 DEGVGRALVT
-597 VGIGAVMLSVVIRL
+597 VGIGAVMLSVATRL
-611 LFVTGSELEKIC
+611 LFVTGSELETIC
-623 KVGTDGELRCPQT
+623 TVGTDGELRCPQT

-644 FVIFAAVG
+644 FLVFAAIG

-687 TLFMLVSAAAWITGM
+687 TLFMMVSGAAWLTGM
-702 LIAFRLTAVQADV
+702 LIAFRLTAVQANV

-743 AGIGALIW
+743 AGIGAIIW

-775 LLVAVL
+775 LLVAVM

-793 PVKSS
+793 PTASA
-798 ATRPDRTGI
+798 ATRPDKTEI
-807 TIIVPKGPSSSKED
+807 TIVVPAEPAADTKED
-821 KE
+821 QQ

>member
-1 MAASDDTAVAGDNAA
+1 MADTTTDKSTESADAG
-16 DDTAVADDN
+16 
-25 AADDTAV
+25 
-32 ADDNAADDTAV
+32 
-43 ADDNAADGH
+43 G
-52 SVDERLAHR
+52 DERLAHR
-61 GPIQQLLTRPEIG
+61 GPIQTLLTRPEIG
-74 ALLGALGVWV
+74 ALLGAVGVWV

-133 GATAIIAILL
+133 GATAIFAILL

-169 WFNGTVVEKTSL
+169 WFNGTLVEKTSL

-236 VWDVRRWS
+236 VWDVREWS
-244 SVWLVRD
+244 GLWLVRD

-257 LICGTLA
+257 LICGSAA
-264 LLLGVFELTYA
+264 LLFGVFELTYA
-275 RRRSMNAGW
+275 RRKT
-284 GLVAI
+284 VD
-289 VGVALGVAGFVVLL
+289 VAGFVV
-303 SGDGSTSNRIGGLLV
+303 S
-318 ATGVLVGVAG
+318 LVGVAAALVGFVALTNLDGRASNQVFGALTAAGVILAVAG
-328 WCLARYL
+328 WCRARYER
-335 SPDRSDRG
+335 PDHSDNGR
-343 ASAGWWQY
+343 SAGWWQY
-351 LVAGLAA
+351 LFAGLAA
-358 AAVAMIITALMN
+358 VGVAIILAVILN
-370 ADDSSQLGFLGGSF
+370 AEDSSQLGFFGGSF
-384 GKFVFA
+384 GRVVFA

-398 LAVLAASGRVT
+398 LAVLAALGRVT
-409 PGYPAIGAVLVAVPS
+409 PGYPALGAVLVAVPA

-435 TIIFGGLALLGVS
+435 AILFGSFALLGIA
-448 LLWGAARRVRPSVGA
+448 LLWSAAGRVRPSVVV
-463 SLAISVVIVVLAF
+463 SLGISLVITILAF
-476 FIQSEAGADG
+476 FVQAESA
-486 SRKIRVELFT
+486 SRKLRVELFT

-509 VARYLSSARTSAP
+509 VARHLSAARMSAP

-532 LCAAIG
+532 LCAAVG
-538 VVATVVFFIME
+538 VVATVVFFVLEIA
-549 MVDGDGILYAL
+549 DGDAILYSV
-560 LIGVAKGGLAAFVV
+560 ITGVAKGGLAAFVV
-574 YALVTAAYTLFTR
+574 YAVVTAAFTLLTR
-587 DEGVGRALVS
+587 DEGVGRALVT
-597 VGIGAVMLSVVIRL
+597 VGIGAVMLSVATRL
-611 LFVTGSELEKIC
+611 LFVTGAELEKIC
-623 KVGTDGELRCPQT
+623 TVGSDGEMRCPQT
-636 QFGVVVLS
+636 QYGVVVLS
-644 FVIFAAVG
+644 FVIFAAIG

-687 TLFMLVSAAAWITGM
+687 TLFMMVSGAAWITGM

-743 AGIGALIW
+743 AGIGAVIW

-781 VNNYVRGRAEKA
+781 ANNYVRGKAEKA

-798 ATRPDRTGI
+798 ATKPDRAGI
-807 TIIVPKGPSSSKED
+807 TIIVPKGLTGSKED

>member
-1 MAASDDTAVAGDNAA
+1 MAAA
-16 DDTAVADDN
+16 DDTATNDDAG
-25 AADDTAV
+25 AARNDTSG
-32 ADDNAADDTAV
+32 
-43 ADDNAADGH
+43 DGNT
-52 SVDERLAHR
+52 VDERLAHR

-74 ALLGALGVWV
+74 ALLGAVGVWV

-148 GAGLGLHVAV
+148 GAGLGLHIAV

-244 SVWLVRD
+244 GLWLVRD
-251 EIWAGL
+251 EVWAAL
-257 LICGTLA
+257 LICGILA
-264 LLLGVFELTYA
+264 LLVGVFELTYA
-275 RRRSMNAGW
+275 RRSTMNVGS
-284 GLVAI
+284 GLM
-289 VGVALGVAGFVVLL
+289 ALGGAAAAVVGFVVLL
-303 SGDGSTSNRIGGLLV
+303 SGDGSASNWAGGLLV
-318 ATGVLVGVAG
+318 AAGVLVGVAG
-328 WCLARYL
+328 WCGARYE

-343 ASAGWWQY
+343 AEAGWWRY
-351 LVAGLAA
+351 VVAGLAA
-358 AAVAMIITALMN
+358 VAAAMIVAAVMN
-370 ADDSSQLGFLGGSF
+370 SENSSQLGFLGGPF
-384 GKFVFA
+384 GKAVFA
-390 LGIAVVGV
+390 IGIAVVGV
-398 LAVLAASGRVT
+398 LAVLAALGRVT

-435 TIIFGGLALLGVS
+435 VILFGGLAMLGVS
-448 LLWGAARRVRPSVGA
+448 LLWSGARRVKPSVVI
-463 SLAISVVIVVLAF
+463 SLAISVVIGILAF
-476 FIQSEAGADG
+476 FIQSEAGAAG

-503 VLAASA
+503 LLAASA
-509 VARYLSSARTSAP
+509 VARYLSSARATAP
-522 PPPQFGRWMH
+522 PPPQFGRWIQ
-532 LCAAIG
+532 LCAVVG
-538 VVATVVFFIME
+538 VAATLIFGVLE
-549 MVDGDGILYAL
+549 LVDGDGLLYAL
-560 LIGVAKGGLAAFVV
+560 LTGIAKGGLAAFVV
-574 YALVTAAYTLFTR
+574 YAAVTVAYTLFTR
-587 DEGVGRALVS
+587 DEGVGRALVT
-597 VGIGAVMLSVVIRL
+597 VGIGAVLLSVVTRL
-611 LFVTGSELEKIC
+611 LFVTGAELDAIC
-623 KVGTDGELRCPQT
+623 TLGSDGELRCPQT

-644 FVIFAAVG
+644 FVVFAAVG
-652 SWLLMRTQFGSWIMA
+652 SWVLMRTQFGSWIMA
-667 VGGNKEAARSVGVPA
+667 VGGNKDAARSVGVPA

-781 VNNYVRGRAEKA
+781 VNNYVRGRAEK
-793 PVKSS
+793 V
-798 ATRPDRTGI
+798 R
-807 TIIVPKGPSSSKED
+807 
-821 KE
+821 

>member
-1 MAASDDTAVAGDNAA
+1 MADTTTDKPAEAAAG
-16 DDTAVADDN
+16 
-25 AADDTAV
+25 
-32 ADDNAADDTAV
+32 
-43 ADDNAADGH
+43 G
-52 SVDERLAHR
+52 DERLAHR
-61 GPIQQLLTRPEIG
+61 GPIQTLLTRPEIG
-74 ALLGALGVWV
+74 ALLGAVGVWL

-133 GATAIIAILL
+133 GATALIAILL

-148 GAGLGLHVAV
+148 GAGLGLHIAV

-219 YDFWNGIFG
+219 YEFWNGIFG
-228 AEWLRNGH
+228 AEWLRNNH
-236 VWDVRRWS
+236 LWDVRSWS
-244 SVWLVRD
+244 NLWLVRD
-251 EIWAGL
+251 EMW
-257 LICGTLA
+257 A
-264 LLLGVFELTYA
+264 LLLIGGIVALTIGTFELTYT
-275 RRRSMNAGW
+275 RRPSPN
-284 GLVAI
+284 
-289 VGVALGVAGFVVLL
+289 VAGMAVAAGGTVLAL
-303 SGDGSTSNRIGGLLV
+303 VSLIYLLAQDGTASNWIGGIGV
-318 ATGVLVGVAG
+318 TAGVLVGVAG
-328 WCLARYL
+328 WCRSRYQA
-335 SPDRSDRG
+335 PDRS
-343 ASAGWWQY
+343 ASGTSARWWQY
-351 LVAGLAA
+351 LIGGVAALG
-358 AAVAMIITALMN
+358 VAMIVAVVMDAT
-370 ADDSSQLGFLGGSF
+370 DSSQLGFLSGSF

-390 LGIAVVGV
+390 LGIAAVGV
-398 LAVLAASGRVT
+398 LAVVAAIGRIT
-409 PGYPAIGAVLVAVPS
+409 PGYPMFGAVLVALPT

-435 TIIFGGLALLGVS
+435 VILFGGLALLGIM
-448 LLWGAARRVRPSVGA
+448 LLWATARRVQPAVTV
-463 SLAISVVIVVLAF
+463 SLAVSAAIVVLAF
-476 FIQSEAGADG
+476 FIQSESL
-486 SRKIRVELFT
+486 SRKLRVELFT

-503 VLAASA
+503 LLAASA
-509 VARYLSSARTSAP
+509 VARYLSAGRVTAP

-532 LCAAIG
+532 VCAALG
-538 VVATVVFFIME
+538 VAAVVVFAVIE
-549 MVDGDGILYAL
+549 LLDGDGILYAL
-560 LIGVAKGGLAAFVV
+560 LTGAAKGGIVGFVAYAAGTVV
-574 YALVTAAYTLFTR
+574 RTLMTG
-587 DEGVGRALVS
+587 DEGVGRALIT
-597 VGIGAVMLSVVIRL
+597 VGIGAVLLSVATRL
-611 LFVTGSELEKIC
+611 MFVTGSELETIC
-623 KVGTDGELRCPQT
+623 TVGTDGEMRCPQT

-644 FVIFAAVG
+644 FLVFAATG

-687 TLFMLVSAAAWITGM
+687 TLFMMVSGAAWITGM
-702 LIAFRLTAVQADV
+702 LIAFRLTAVQANV

-743 AGIGALIW
+743 AGIGAVIW

-793 PVKSS
+793 PTTSGAAK
-798 ATRPDRTGI
+798 PDRAEI
-807 TIIVPKGPSSSKED
+807 AIAVPAEPAKRAKE
-821 KE
+821 EQQ

>member
-1 MAASDDTAVAGDNAA
+1 MAETTTDKPAEAAAG
-16 DDTAVADDN
+16 
-25 AADDTAV
+25 
-32 ADDNAADDTAV
+32 
-43 ADDNAADGH
+43 G
-52 SVDERLAHR
+52 DERLAHR
-61 GPIQQLLTRPEIG
+61 GPIQTLLTRPEIG
-74 ALLGALGVWV
+74 ALLGAVGVWL

-133 GATAIIAILL
+133 GATALIAILL

-148 GAGLGLHVAV
+148 GAGLGLHIAV

-219 YDFWNGIFG
+219 YEFWNGIFG
-228 AEWLRNGH
+228 AEWLRNNH
-236 VWDVRRWS
+236 LWDVRSWS
-244 SVWLVRD
+244 NLWLVRD
-251 EIWAGL
+251 EMW
-257 LICGTLA
+257 A
-264 LLLGVFELTYA
+264 LLLMGGIAALMIGTFELTYS
-275 RRRSMNAGW
+275 RRPSPNVA
-284 GLVAI
+284 GLVVAAGGTVLALVGLI
-289 VGVALGVAGFVVLL
+289 YLLAQDGTTSNWVGGILVAVGVLAK
-303 SGDGSTSNRIGGLLV
+303 
-318 ATGVLVGVAG
+318 VAG
-328 WCLARYL
+328 WCRFRYEA
-335 SPDRSDRG
+335 PDRSERST
-343 ASAGWWQY
+343 SARWWQY
-351 LVAGLAA
+351 LISGIAA
-358 AAVAMIITALMN
+358 LVVAMIIAVVMDAT
-370 ADDSSQLGFLGGSF
+370 DSSQLGFLSGSF

-390 LGIAVVGV
+390 LGIAAVGV
-398 LAVLAASGRVT
+398 LAVVAAIGRIT
-409 PGYPAIGAVLVAVPS
+409 PGYPMLGAVLVALPT

-435 TIIFGGLALLGVS
+435 VILFGGLALLGIM
-448 LLWGAARRVRPSVGA
+448 LLWSTARRVQPAVTV
-463 SLAISVVIVVLAF
+463 SLAISAAIVVLAF
-476 FIQSEAGADG
+476 FIQSESA
-486 SRKIRVELFT
+486 SRKLRVELFT

-503 VLAASA
+503 LLAASA
-509 VARYLSSARTSAP
+509 VARYLSAVRTTAP

-532 LCAAIG
+532 VCAALG
-538 VVATVVFFIME
+538 VAAVVVFAVIE
-549 MVDGDGILYAL
+549 LVDGDGILYAL
-560 LIGVAKGGLAAFVV
+560 LTGAAKGGIVGFVA
-574 YALVTAAYTLFTR
+574 YAVGTVGRTLLTG
-587 DEGVGRALVS
+587 DEGVGRALIT
-597 VGIGAVMLSVVIRL
+597 VGIGAVLLSVATRL
-611 LFVTGSELEKIC
+611 MFVTGSELETIC
-623 KVGTDGELRCPQT
+623 TVGTDGEMRCPQT

-644 FVIFAAVG
+644 FLIFAAIG

-687 TLFMLVSAAAWITGM
+687 TLFMMVSGAAWITGM
-702 LIAFRLTAVQADV
+702 LIAFRLTAVQANV

-743 AGIGALIW
+743 AGIGAVIW

-793 PVKSS
+793 PTASS
-798 ATRPDRTGI
+798 ATRPDRAEI
-807 TIIVPKGPSSSKED
+807 AIVVPAEPAKGAKE
-821 KE
+821 EQQ

>member
-1 MAASDDTAVAGDNAA
+1 MGAV
-16 DDTAVADDN
+16 
-25 AADDTAV
+25 
-32 ADDNAADDTAV
+32 
-43 ADDNAADGH
+43 
-52 SVDERLAHR
+52 
-61 GPIQQLLTRPEIG
+61 
-74 ALLGALGVWV
+74 GVWL

-169 WFNGTVVEKTSL
+169 WFNGTLVEKTSL

-228 AEWLRNGH
+228 AEWLRNSH
-236 VWDVRRWS
+236 VWDTRRWS
-244 SVWLVRD
+244 NMWLVRD
-251 EIWAGL
+251 EVWAVL
-257 LICGTLA
+257 LIAGIAA
-264 LLLGVFELTYA
+264 LLLGTFELSYA
-275 RRRSMNAGW
+275 RRKEPNVAAAVVAAAGGALKLAGFW
-284 GLVAI
+284 YLLTSDSVTSNWIGGILVA
-289 VGVALGVAGFVVLL
+289 VGTL
-303 SGDGSTSNRIGGLLV
+303 I
-318 ATGVLVGVAG
+318 GVAG
-328 WCLARYL
+328 WCKARYAA
-335 SPDRSDRG
+335 PDRGTSG
-343 ASAGWWQY
+343 TSAGWWQY
-351 LVAGLAA
+351 LLGGV
-358 AAVAMIITALMN
+358 AAVVVALVVAAFMN
-370 ADDSSQLGFLGGSF
+370 AENSAQLGFLGGSF
-384 GKFVFA
+384 GKLVFA
-390 LGIAVVGV
+390 VGIAVVGV
-398 LAVLAASGRVT
+398 LAVVAALGRIT
-409 PGYPAIGAVLVAVPS
+409 PGYPAIGAVLVALPA

-435 TIIFGGLALLGVS
+435 VILFGGLALLGIT
-448 LLWGAARRVRPSVGA
+448 LLYSTARRVTPPVAVSA
-463 SLAISVVIVVLAF
+463 AIAIAVVVLAF
-476 FIQSEAGADG
+476 FIRDEAL
-486 SRKIRVELFT
+486 SRKLRVELFT

-503 VLAASA
+503 LLAAAA
-509 VARYLSSARTSAP
+509 VARHFSAARTAAP

-532 LCAAIG
+532 VSAALGVAG
-538 VVATVVFFIME
+538 VVVFTVVELI
-549 MVDGDGILYAL
+549 DGDGIIYAL
-560 LIGVAKGGLAAFVV
+560 ITGAAKGGIVAF
-574 YALVTAAYTLFTR
+574 AAYAAGTLARTLFTR
-587 DEGVGRALVS
+587 DEGVGRALIT
-597 VGIGAVMLSVVIRL
+597 VGIGAVLLGVASRL
-611 LFVTGSELEKIC
+611 LFVTGAELEQIC
-623 KVGTDGELRCPQT
+623 TVGTDGELRCPQT

-644 FVIFAAVG
+644 FLVFAAIG

-667 VGGNKEAARSVGVPA
+667 VGGNKDAARSVGVPA

-687 TLFMLVSAAAWITGM
+687 TLFMMVSGAAWITGM

-743 AGIGALIW
+743 AGIGAIIW

-775 LLVAVL
+775 LLVAVM

-793 PVKSS
+793 PTASS
-798 ATRPDRTGI
+798 ATKPDRAEV
-807 TIIVPKGPSSSKED
+807 TIIVPAEGASESKEGSQ
-821 KE
+821 

>member
-1 MAASDDTAVAGDNAA
+1 MADTTTDKPAGTAA
-16 DDTAVADDN
+16 
-25 AADDTAV
+25 
-32 ADDNAADDTAV
+32 
-43 ADDNAADGH
+43 G
-52 SVDERLAHR
+52 SDERLAHR
-61 GPIQQLLTRPEIG
+61 GPIQTLLTRPEIG
-74 ALLGALGVWV
+74 ALLGAVGVWL

-133 GATAIIAILL
+133 GATALIAILL

-148 GAGLGLHVAV
+148 GAGLGLHIAV

-219 YDFWNGIFG
+219 YEFWNGIFG
-228 AEWLRNGH
+228 AEWLRNNH
-236 VWDVRRWS
+236 LWDVRSWS
-244 SVWLVRD
+244 NLWLVRD
-251 EIWAGL
+251 EMW
-257 LICGTLA
+257 A
-264 LLLGVFELTYA
+264 LLLMGGIAALMIGTFELTYS
-275 RRRSMNAGW
+275 RRPSPNVA
-284 GLVAI
+284 GLVVAAGGTVLALVGLI
-289 VGVALGVAGFVVLL
+289 YLLAQDGTTSNWVGGILVAVGVLAK
-303 SGDGSTSNRIGGLLV
+303 
-318 ATGVLVGVAG
+318 VAG
-328 WCLARYL
+328 WCRFRYEA
-335 SPDRSDRG
+335 PDRSERST
-343 ASAGWWQY
+343 SARWWQY
-351 LVAGLAA
+351 LISGIAA
-358 AAVAMIITALMN
+358 LVVAMIVAVVMDAT
-370 ADDSSQLGFLGGSF
+370 DSSQLGFLSGSF

-390 LGIAVVGV
+390 LGIAAVGV
-398 LAVLAASGRVT
+398 LAVVAAIGRIT
-409 PGYPAIGAVLVAVPS
+409 PGYPMFGAVLVALPT

-435 TIIFGGLALLGVS
+435 VILFGGLALLGIM
-448 LLWGAARRVRPSVGA
+448 LLWSTARRVQPAVTV
-463 SLAISVVIVVLAF
+463 SLAISAAIVVLAF
-476 FIQSEAGADG
+476 FIQSESA
-486 SRKIRVELFT
+486 SRKLRVELFT

-503 VLAASA
+503 LLAASA
-509 VARYLSSARTSAP
+509 VARYLSAVRTTAP

-532 LCAAIG
+532 VCAALG
-538 VVATVVFFIME
+538 VAAVVVFAVIE
-549 MVDGDGILYAL
+549 LVDGDGILYAL
-560 LIGVAKGGLAAFVV
+560 LTGAAKGGIVGFVA
-574 YALVTAAYTLFTR
+574 YAVGTVGRTLLTR
-587 DEGVGRALVS
+587 DEGVGRALIT
-597 VGIGAVMLSVVIRL
+597 VGIGAVLLSVATRL
-611 LFVTGSELEKIC
+611 MFVTGSELETIC
-623 KVGTDGELRCPQT
+623 TVGTDGEMRCPQT

-644 FVIFAAVG
+644 FLVFAAIG

-687 TLFMLVSAAAWITGM
+687 TLFMMVSGAAWITGM
-702 LIAFRLTAVQADV
+702 LIAFRLTAVQANV

-743 AGIGALIW
+743 AGIGAVIW

-793 PVKSS
+793 PTASS
-798 ATRPDRTGI
+798 ATRPDRAEI
-807 TIIVPKGPSSSKED
+807 AIVVPAEPAKGAKE
-821 KE
+821 EQQ

>member
-1 MAASDDTAVAGDNAA
+1 MADTTTDKPAEAAAG
-16 DDTAVADDN
+16 
-25 AADDTAV
+25 
-32 ADDNAADDTAV
+32 
-43 ADDNAADGH
+43 G
-52 SVDERLAHR
+52 DERLAHR
-61 GPIQQLLTRPEIG
+61 GPIQTLLTRPEIG
-74 ALLGALGVWV
+74 ALLGAVGVWL

-133 GATAIIAILL
+133 GATALIAILL

-148 GAGLGLHVAV
+148 GAGLGLHIAV

-219 YDFWNGIFG
+219 YEFWNGIFG
-228 AEWLRNGH
+228 AEWLRNNH
-236 VWDVRRWS
+236 LWDTRTWS
-244 SVWLVRD
+244 NLWIVRD
-251 EIWAGL
+251 EMW
-257 LICGTLA
+257 A
-264 LLLGVFELTYA
+264 LLLIGGIAALMIGTFELTYA
-275 RRRSMNAGW
+275 RRQSPNVA
-284 GLVAI
+284 GLVVAAGGTVLAL
-289 VGVALGVAGFVVLL
+289 VGLIYLL
-303 SGDGSTSNRIGGLLV
+303 AQDGTTSNWIGGILV
-318 ATGVLVGVAG
+318 AAGVLAKVAG
-328 WCLARYL
+328 WCRFRYEA
-335 SPDRSDRG
+335 PDRSERG
-343 ASAGWWQY
+343 TSARWWQY
-351 LVAGLAA
+351 LISGIAA
-358 AAVAMIITALMN
+358 LVVSMIIAVVMDAT
-370 ADDSSQLGFLGGSF
+370 DSSQLGFLSGSF

-390 LGIAVVGV
+390 LGIAAVGV
-398 LAVLAASGRVT
+398 LAVVAALGRIT
-409 PGYPAIGAVLVAVPS
+409 PGYPMFGAVLVALPT

-435 TIIFGGLALLGVS
+435 VILFGGLALLGIM
-448 LLWGAARRVRPSVGA
+448 LLWSTARRVQPAVTV
-463 SLAISVVIVVLAF
+463 SLAISAAIVVLAF
-476 FIQSEAGADG
+476 FIQSESA
-486 SRKIRVELFT
+486 SRKLRVELFT

-503 VLAASA
+503 LLAASA
-509 VARYLSSARTSAP
+509 VARYLSAVRTTAP

-532 LCAAIG
+532 VCAALG
-538 VVATVVFFIME
+538 VAAVVVFAVIE
-549 MVDGDGILYAL
+549 LVDGDGILYAL
-560 LIGVAKGGLAAFVV
+560 LTGVAKGGIVGFVA
-574 YALVTAAYTLFTR
+574 YAVGTVGRTLLTR
-587 DEGVGRALVS
+587 DEGVGRALVT
-597 VGIGAVMLSVVIRL
+597 VGIGSVLLSVATRL
-611 LFVTGSELEKIC
+611 MFVTGSELETIC
-623 KVGTDGELRCPQT
+623 TVGTDGELRCPQT

-644 FVIFAAVG
+644 FLVFAAIG

-687 TLFMLVSAAAWITGM
+687 TLFMMVSGAAWITGM
-702 LIAFRLTAVQADV
+702 LIAFRLTAVQANV

-743 AGIGALIW
+743 AGIGAVIW

-775 LLVAVL
+775 LLVAVM

-793 PVKSS
+793 PTASA
-798 ATRPDRTGI
+798 ATRPDRTEI
-807 TIIVPKGPSSSKED
+807 AIVVPAEPAKGAKED
-821 KE
+821 

>member
-1 MAASDDTAVAGDNAA
+1 MADTTTDKPAEAAAG
-16 DDTAVADDN
+16 
-25 AADDTAV
+25 
-32 ADDNAADDTAV
+32 
-43 ADDNAADGH
+43 G
-52 SVDERLAHR
+52 DERLAHR
-61 GPIQQLLTRPEIG
+61 GPIQTLLTRPEIG
-74 ALLGALGVWV
+74 ALLGAVGVWL

-133 GATAIIAILL
+133 GATALIAILL

-219 YDFWNGIFG
+219 YEFWNGIFG
-228 AEWLRNGH
+228 AEWLRNNH
-236 VWDVRRWS
+236 LWDVRSWS
-244 SVWLVRD
+244 NLWLVRD
-251 EIWAGL
+251 EMW
-257 LICGTLA
+257 A
-264 LLLGVFELTYA
+264 LLLIGGIAVLMIGTFELTYS
-275 RRRSMNAGW
+275 RRPSPHYAGMAVAAGGTVLALAGLIYLLAQDGTVSNW
-284 GLVAI
+284 LGGILVA
-289 VGVALGVAGFVVLL
+289 A
-303 SGDGSTSNRIGGLLV
+303 
-318 ATGVLVGVAG
+318 GVLAKVAG
-328 WCLARYL
+328 WCRFRYEA
-335 SPDRSDRG
+335 PDRSERG
-343 ASAGWWQY
+343 ASARWWQY
-351 LVAGLAA
+351 LVSGIAA
-358 AAVAMIITALMN
+358 LFVAMIVAAVMDAT
-370 ADDSSQLGFLGGSF
+370 DSSQLGYLSGSF

-390 LGIAVVGV
+390 LGIAAVGV
-398 LAVLAASGRVT
+398 LAVVAALGRIT
-409 PGYPAIGAVLVAVPS
+409 PGYPMLGAVLVALPT

-435 TIIFGGLALLGVS
+435 VILFGGLALLGIM
-448 LLWGAARRVRPSVGA
+448 LLWSTARRVQPAVTV
-463 SLAISVVIVVLAF
+463 SLAVSAAIVVLAF
-476 FIQSEAGADG
+476 FIQYESA
-486 SRKIRVELFT
+486 SRKLRVELFT

-503 VLAASA
+503 LLAASA
-509 VARYLSSARTSAP
+509 VARYLSAVRTTAP

-532 LCAAIG
+532 VCAALG
-538 VVATVVFFIME
+538 VVAVVVFAVIE
-549 MVDGDGILYAL
+549 LVDGDGILYAL
-560 LIGVAKGGLAAFVV
+560 LTGAAKGGIVGFVA
-574 YALVTAAYTLFTR
+574 YAVGTVGRTLLTG
-587 DEGVGRALVS
+587 DEGVGRALVT
-597 VGIGAVMLSVVIRL
+597 VGIGAVLLSVATRL
-611 LFVTGSELEKIC
+611 MFVTGSELETIC
-623 KVGTDGELRCPQT
+623 TVGTDGELRCPQT

-644 FVIFAAVG
+644 FLVFAAIG

-667 VGGNKEAARSVGVPA
+667 VGGNKDAARSVGVPA

-687 TLFMLVSAAAWITGM
+687 TLFMMVSGAAWITGM
-702 LIAFRLTAVQADV
+702 LIAFRLTAVQANV

-743 AGIGALIW
+743 AGIGAVIW

-793 PVKSS
+793 PTASGAAKPDKAETAAVAPSES
-798 ATRPDRTGI
+798 ASDA
-807 TIIVPKGPSSSKED
+807 KGD
-821 KE
+821 QQ

>member
-1 MAASDDTAVAGDNAA
+1 MAAA
-16 DDTAVADDN
+16 DDTATNDDAG
-25 AADDTAV
+25 AAGNDTSG
-32 ADDNAADDTAV
+32 
-43 ADDNAADGH
+43 DGNT
-52 SVDERLAHR
+52 VDERLAHR

-74 ALLGALGVWV
+74 ALMGAVGVWV

-148 GAGLGLHVAV
+148 GAGLGLHIAV

-244 SVWLVRD
+244 GLWLVRD
-251 EIWAGL
+251 EVWAAL
-257 LICGTLA
+257 LICGILA
-264 LLLGVFELTYA
+264 LLVGVFELTYA
-275 RRRSMNAGW
+275 RRNTTNVGS
-284 GLVAI
+284 GLVAL
-289 VGVALGVAGFVVLL
+289 VGAAAAVVGFVVLL
-303 SGDGSTSNRIGGLLV
+303 SGDGSASNWAGGLLV
-318 ATGVLVGVAG
+318 AAGVLVGVAG
-328 WCLARYL
+328 WCGFRYE

-343 ASAGWWQY
+343 AEAGWWRY
-351 LVAGLAA
+351 VVAGLAA
-358 AAVAMIITALMN
+358 VAAAMIVAAVMN
-370 ADDSSQLGFLGGSF
+370 SENSAQLGFLGGPF
-384 GKFVFA
+384 GKAVFA
-390 LGIAVVGV
+390 IGIAVVGV
-398 LAVLAASGRVT
+398 LAVLAALGRVT

-435 TIIFGGLALLGVS
+435 VILFGGLAMLGVS
-448 LLWGAARRVRPSVGA
+448 LLWSGARRVKPSVVI
-463 SLAISVVIVVLAF
+463 SLAISVVIGILAF
-476 FIQSEAGADG
+476 FIQSEAGAAG

-503 VLAASA
+503 LLAASA
-509 VARYLSSARTSAP
+509 VARYLSSARATAP
-522 PPPQFGRWMH
+522 PPPQFGRWIQ
-532 LCAAIG
+532 LCAVVG
-538 VVATVVFFIME
+538 VAATLIFGVLE
-549 MVDGDGILYAL
+549 LVDGDGLLYAL
-560 LIGVAKGGLAAFVV
+560 LTGIAKGGLAAFVV
-574 YALVTAAYTLFTR
+574 YAAVTVAYTLFTR
-587 DEGVGRALVS
+587 DEGVGRALVT
-597 VGIGAVMLSVVIRL
+597 VGIGAVLLSVIARL
-611 LFVTGSELEKIC
+611 LFVTGAELDAIC
-623 KVGTDGELRCPQT
+623 TVGTDGELRCPQT

-644 FVIFAAVG
+644 FVVFAAVG
-652 SWLLMRTQFGSWIMA
+652 SWVLMRTQFGSWIMA
-667 VGGNKEAARSVGVPA
+667 VGGNKDAARSVGVPA

-687 TLFMLVSAAAWITGM
+687 TLFMLVSGAAWITGM

-781 VNNYVRGRAEKA
+781 VNNYVRGRAEK
-793 PVKSS
+793 V
-798 ATRPDRTGI
+798 R
-807 TIIVPKGPSSSKED
+807 
-821 KE
+821 

>member
-1 MAASDDTAVAGDNAA
+1 MADTTTDKPTESTDVG
-16 DDTAVADDN
+16 
-25 AADDTAV
+25 
-32 ADDNAADDTAV
+32 
-43 ADDNAADGH
+43 G
-52 SVDERLAHR
+52 DERLAHR
-61 GPIQQLLTRPEIG
+61 GPIQTLLTRPEIG
-74 ALLGALGVWV
+74 ALLGAVGVWV

-133 GATAIIAILL
+133 GATAIFAILL
-143 ANDIN
+143 ANDIS

-169 WFNGTVVEKTSL
+169 WFNGTLVEKTSL

-236 VWDVRRWS
+236 VWDVREWS
-244 SVWLVRD
+244 GLWLVRD

-257 LICGTLA
+257 LICGSAA
-264 LLLGVFELTYA
+264 LLFGVFELTYA
-275 RRRSMNAGW
+275 RRKT
-284 GLVAI
+284 VD
-289 VGVALGVAGFVVLL
+289 VAGFVV
-303 SGDGSTSNRIGGLLV
+303 S
-318 ATGVLVGVAG
+318 LVGVAAALVGFVALTNLDGRASNQVFGALTAAGVILAVAG
-328 WCLARYL
+328 WCRARYER
-335 SPDRSDRG
+335 PDHSDNGR
-343 ASAGWWQY
+343 SAGWWQY
-351 LVAGLAA
+351 LFAGLAA
-358 AAVAMIITALMN
+358 VGVAIILAVILN
-370 ADDSSQLGFLGGSF
+370 AEDSSQLGFFGGSF
-384 GKFVFA
+384 GRVVFA

-398 LAVLAASGRVT
+398 LAVLAALGRVT
-409 PGYPAIGAVLVAVPS
+409 PGYPALGAVLVAVPA

-435 TIIFGGLALLGVS
+435 AILFGSFALLGIA
-448 LLWGAARRVRPSVGA
+448 LLWSAAGRVRPSVVV
-463 SLAISVVIVVLAF
+463 SLGISLVIVILAF
-476 FIQSEAGADG
+476 FVQAESA
-486 SRKIRVELFT
+486 SRKLRVELFT

-509 VARYLSSARTSAP
+509 VARHLSAARMSAP

-532 LCAAIG
+532 LCAAVG
-538 VVATVVFFIME
+538 VVATVVFFVLEIA
-549 MVDGDGILYAL
+549 DGDAILYSV
-560 LIGVAKGGLAAFVV
+560 ITGVAKGGLAAFVV
-574 YALVTAAYTLFTR
+574 YAVVTAAFTLLTR
-587 DEGVGRALVS
+587 DEGVGRALVT
-597 VGIGAVMLSVVIRL
+597 VGIGAVMLSVATRL
-611 LFVTGSELEKIC
+611 LFVTGAELEKIC
-623 KVGTDGELRCPQT
+623 TVGSDGEMRCPQT
-636 QFGVVVLS
+636 QYGVVVLS
-644 FVIFAAVG
+644 FVIFAAIG

-687 TLFMLVSAAAWITGM
+687 TLFMMVSGAAWITGM

-743 AGIGALIW
+743 AGIGAVIW

-781 VNNYVRGRAEKA
+781 ANNYVRGKAEKA

-798 ATRPDRTGI
+798 ATKPDRAGI
-807 TIIVPKGPSSSKED
+807 TIIVPKGLTGSKED
-821 KE
+821 KQ

>member
-1 MAASDDTAVAGDNAA
+1 MADTTTEESAGTA
-16 DDTAVADDN
+16 DS
-25 AADDTAV
+25 
-32 ADDNAADDTAV
+32 
-43 ADDNAADGH
+43 GG
-52 SVDERLAHR
+52 DERLAHR
-61 GPIQQLLTRPEIG
+61 GPIQTLLTRPEIG
-74 ALLGALGVWV
+74 ALLGAVGVWL

-133 GATAIIAILL
+133 GATALIAILL

-148 GAGLGLHVAV
+148 GAGLGLHIAV

-169 WFNGTVVEKTSL
+169 WFNGTLVEKTSL

-219 YDFWNGIFG
+219 YEFWNGIFG
-228 AEWLRNGH
+228 AEWLRNSH
-236 VWDVRRWS
+236 LWDVRSWS
-244 SVWLVRD
+244 NLWLVRD
-251 EIWAGL
+251 EMW
-257 LICGTLA
+257 A
-264 LLLGVFELTYA
+264 LLLIGGAAALVIGTFELTYA
-275 RRRSMNAGW
+275 RRQSPNLVGMVVAAGGTVLALVGLIYLLSQDGTTSNW
-284 GLVAI
+284 IGGILVA
-289 VGVALGVAGFVVLL
+289 A
-303 SGDGSTSNRIGGLLV
+303 
-318 ATGVLVGVAG
+318 GVLIKVAG
-328 WCLARYL
+328 WCRFRYEA
-335 SPDRSDRG
+335 PDRTEGGVSK
-343 ASAGWWQY
+343 GWWQY
-351 LVAGLAA
+351 LVSGLAA
-358 AAVAMIITALMN
+358 LAIAIIVAAAMNGA
-370 ADDSSQLGFLGGSF
+370 DSSQLGFLGGSF

-390 LGIAVVGV
+390 LGIAVVGA
-398 LAVLAASGRVT
+398 LAVVAALGRIT
-409 PGYPAIGAVLVAVPS
+409 PGYPALGAVLVGLPS

-435 TIIFGGLALLGVS
+435 VILFGGLAMLGIA
-448 LLWGAARRVRPSVGA
+448 LLWSSARRVRPPVMVSGA
-463 SLAISVVIVVLAF
+463 ISLAIVVLAF
-476 FIQSEAGADG
+476 FIQYEAD
-486 SRKIRVELFT
+486 SRKLRVELFT

-503 VLAASA
+503 LLAASA
-509 VARYLSSARTSAP
+509 VARHLSAIRTAAP

-532 LCAAIG
+532 LTAALGVAG
-538 VVATVVFFIME
+538 VVVFAVIE
-549 MVDGDGILYAL
+549 LIDGDGILYAL
-560 LIGVAKGGLAAFVV
+560 LTGAAKGGIVAFVA
-574 YALVTAAYTLFTR
+574 YAVGTVARTLLTR
-587 DEGVGRALVS
+587 DEGVGRALVT
-597 VGIGAVMLSVVIRL
+597 VGIGAVMLSVATRL
-611 LFVTGSELEKIC
+611 LFVTGSELETIC
-623 KVGTDGELRCPQT
+623 TVGTDGELRCPQT

-644 FVIFAAVG
+644 FLIFAAIG

-687 TLFMLVSAAAWITGM
+687 TLFMMVSGAAWITGM
-702 LIAFRLTAVQADV
+702 LIAFRLTAVQANV

-743 AGIGALIW
+743 AGIGAIIW

-775 LLVAVL
+775 LLVAVM

-793 PVKSS
+793 PTASA
-798 ATRPDRTGI
+798 ATRPDKTEI
-807 TIIVPKGPSSSKED
+807 TIVVPAEPAADTKED
-821 KE
+821 QQ